1 MRSLMWALPA
11 ILLGMQVVASA
22 DTVVP
27 GTPIQVKI
35 DQPIVAHPGEV
46 RIYRAQV
53 TQDVY
58 AKDWDIV
65 IPRGSFAEVIVR
77 QMDPGQMVV
86 GLGWLTIDGRRYD
99 MNTDDQQ
106 YNVSSDPFG
115 TGSGLRRAFRV
126 ALSRRQARVETHDT
140 EILVP
145 VDTRLTFQLQEP
157 LHVGE

>member
-1 MRSLMWALPA
+1 MRSLMWALPG

-22 DTVVP
+22 DTIVP
-27 GTPIQVKI
+27 GTQIQIKM
-35 DQPIVAHPGEV
+35 DQPIEAHPGEN

-53 TQDVY
+53 TQNVY
-58 AKDWDIV
+58 AKGWGIV

-106 YNVSSDPFG
+106 YSMSSDPFG
-115 TGSGLRRAFRV
+115 TGSGLRRRF
-126 ALSRRQARVETHDT
+126 ARAKAHDT

-145 VDTRLTFQLQEP
+145 ADARLTFQLQEP